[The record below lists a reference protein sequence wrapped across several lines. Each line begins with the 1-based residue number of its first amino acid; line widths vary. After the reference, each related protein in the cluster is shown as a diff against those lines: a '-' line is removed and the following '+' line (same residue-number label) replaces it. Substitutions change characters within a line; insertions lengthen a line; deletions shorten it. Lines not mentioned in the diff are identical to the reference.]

1 MSSYSGRFIS
11 NINIKNDDHI
21 KNDKLTL
28 KQLKTH
34 NKNYDCLVAVNG
46 KIYNI
51 TKYKKYL
58 ESIDKKKNLG
68 IKCGYS
74 YNNVNE
80 DNLFK
85 PDILD
90 YKDYHVGYVKYYYL
104 MIILKIIFQ
113 LVLAIILYYIYL
125 YTNNVYILIPLIF
138 YIFYLLYKVYYNY
151 SQKQRVINSRLKE
164 INPNLVNSNRSSR
177 FSDKITKELNKDI
190 NNMLYGVDNIE
201 DI

>member
-11 NINIKNDDHI
+11 NINIKSDNDI

-51 TKYKKYL
+51 TKYKNYL

-80 DNLFK
+80 ANLFK
-85 PDILD
+85 TDTLD

-104 MIILKIIFQ
+104 MIILKILFQ

-125 YTNNVYILIPLIF
+125 YTNNVYVLIPLVL
-138 YIFYLLYKVYYNY
+138 YIFYLVYKVYYNY
-151 SQKQRVINSRLKE
+151 SQKQKVINGRLTE
-164 INPNLVNSNRSSR
+164 INPNLVNSNKSSR
-177 FSDKITKELNKDI
+177 FSDKITEELNKDI
-190 NNMLYGVDNIE
+190 NNMLYGVDSIE